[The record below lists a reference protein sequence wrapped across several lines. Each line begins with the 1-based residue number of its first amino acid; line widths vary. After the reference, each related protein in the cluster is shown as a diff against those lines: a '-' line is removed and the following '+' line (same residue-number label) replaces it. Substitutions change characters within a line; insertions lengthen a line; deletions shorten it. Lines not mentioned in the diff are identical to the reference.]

1 MTRQTFI
8 TKFKLQLVNLCE
20 YDKPNA
26 NISQE
31 YDITPS
37 ALDRQIKNYK
47 EMSSFTA
54 KDNKTEQEN
63 PLAVIVS
70 DLAYVRVKIKWHY
83 VYLFVDVFNR
93 EIIGYSTV

>member
-1 MTRQTFI
+1 
-8 TKFKLQLVNLCE
+8 
-20 YDKPNA
+20 
-26 NISQE
+26 
-31 YDITPS
+31 
-37 ALDRQIKNYK
+37 
-47 EMSSFTA
+47 MSSFTA